1 MLNKTDGMEET
12 QPSEPQSAPASSCY
26 SVEHLLEVEH
36 PGALIL
42 RHRAEAKQSK
52 GNQDPRKT
60 VVIGSRSDAAKALVN
75 DAKTRFTVLDF
86 VRSDH
91 MIWARAENAAS
102 LPLGCLSWNKWLNRL
117 EKLQVLPRMERPW
130 AYEGRI
136 MKNTLVVR
144 MTMGVHKGR
153 ASPPQCII

>member
-60 VVIGSRSDAAKALVN
+60 VVIGSRSDAAKVLVN
-75 DAKTRFTVLDF
+75 DANTRFTVLDF

-102 LPLGCLSWNKWLNRL
+102 LPLGCLFWSY
-117 EKLQVLPRMERPW
+117 QVVTEDILP
-130 AYEGRI
+130 G
-136 MKNTLVVR
+136 
-144 MTMGVHKGR
+144 
-153 ASPPQCII
+153 SPPRGLAG

>member
-12 QPSEPQSAPASSCY
+12 QSSEPQSAPASSCY

-36 PGALIL
+36 PGALTV
-42 RHRAEAKQSK
+42 RHRAEAKQTK
-52 GNQDPRKT
+52 GCQDPRKT
-60 VVIGSRSDAAKALVN
+60 VVIGSRSDAAK
-75 DAKTRFTVLDF
+75 

-117 EKLQVLPRMERPW
+117 EKLEVLPPVERPW
-130 AYEGRI
+130 TYEGKT
-136 MKNTLVVR
+136 MKKTLLWC
-144 MTMGVHKGR
+144 
-153 ASPPQCII
+153 A

>member
-12 QPSEPQSAPASSCY
+12 QRREPQSAPEPSHH
-26 SVEHLLEVEH
+26 SVEHLLEAEH

-42 RHRAEAKQSK
+42 RHRAEAKQTK

-60 VVIGSRSDAAKALVN
+60 VVIGSRSDAAKVLVN

-91 MIWARAENAAS
+91 MIWARAENSAS
-102 LPLGCLSWNKWLNRL
+102 LPLGCLSWNKWLN
-117 EKLQVLPRMERPW
+117 P
-130 AYEGRI
+130 
-136 MKNTLVVR
+136 
-144 MTMGVHKGR
+144 
-153 ASPPQCII
+153 